1 MYSNTVSGREA
12 VLAVYDEYDAVC
24 AKMAVLNYQ
33 TLSLPELLELQS
45 RREHQ
50 VRCAP
55 AVDHG
60 LLAEMQS
67 RTTPGEIGAKSWAD
81 VLAIRLRI
89 SNKEAKRRVTEAA
102 NLGPRT
108 TVTGQNMAPVLPA
121 TAAAQAE
128 GHINTEHVA
137 IIRKFFAK
145 PPVPLDSG
153 THAQIDADLARI
165 AVGNSPEILKQC
177 ADRIG
182 FLLNQDGDAPSDE
195 QPDRR
200 GELIIGPLNA
210 DGTSE
215 IRGRLTAEARATLDP
230 ILSRYGAPGMC
241 NPADEYPCTNGT
253 PSAEAITADTRTAA
267 QRNHDALVAIGRSVL
282 SSGELGQH
290 NGLPVTIV
298 VSTTLRELETRTGTG
313 LTASGTQLPIADV
326 IRMAAHANHYLAVFE
341 NHREVP
347 LYLGRSKRIASPAQR
362 LVLHA
367 RDRGCTR
374 PGCTCPPDRCQCHHA
389 RRDFA
394 AGGRTDIT
402 DLTLACPKSNRL
414 VREGGWTTRIRDD
427 GRVEWIPPPLL
438 DTGQDRVNYYWHPED
453 LFHPPEESR
462 DSEEDDP

>member
-1 MYSNTVSGREA
+1 MYSSTGSGWGT

-24 AKMAVLNYQ
+24 AQMAALNYQ

-55 AVDHG
+55 AVDHVI
-60 LLAEMQS
+60 LAEMQS
-67 RTTPGEIGAKSWAD
+67 RTTAAEIGAKSWSD

-89 SNKEAKRRVTEAA
+89 SNKEAKRRVAEAA

-108 TVTGQNMAPVLPA
+108 TITGQHLAPVLPA

-145 PPVPLDSG
+145 PPVPLDVA

-165 AVGNSPEILKQC
+165 AAGNSPEILKQC
-177 ADRIG
+177 ADLIG
-182 FLLNQDGDAPSDE
+182 FLLNQDGDAPIDE
-195 QPDRR
+195 QPERH
-200 GELIIGPLNA
+200 GEIIIGPQNA

-215 IRGRLTAEARATLDP
+215 IRGRLTPEARATLEP

-241 NPADEYPCTNGT
+241 NPADEHPCTTGT
-253 PSAEAITADTRTAA
+253 PSAEAIAADTRSAA
-267 QRNHDALVAIGRSVL
+267 QRNHDALVAIGRSAL

-298 VSTTLRELETRTGTG
+298 VSTTLRELETRTGAG
-313 LTASGTQLPIADV
+313 LTTSGTQLPITDV
-326 IRMAAHANHYLAVFE
+326 IRMAAHAHHYLAVYE
-341 NHREVP
+341 NHRQVP
-347 LYLGRSKRIASPAQR
+347 LYLGRSKRIATPAQR
-362 LVLHA
+362 LVLHN

-374 PGCTCPPDRCQCHHA
+374 PGCTCPTDRCQTHHA
-389 RRDFA
+389 KADFSR
-394 AGGRTDIT
+394 GGLTDIT
-402 DLTLACPKSNRL
+402 DLALACPKSNRL
-414 VREGGWTTRIRDD
+414 VHDKGWRTRLRDD

-438 DTGQDRVNYYWHPED
+438 DAGQDRTNHYWHPED
-453 LFHPPEESR
+453 LFHPPENG
-462 DSEEDDP
+462 EEGDP

>member
-1 MYSNTVSGREA
+1 MYSNTVSDRET

-24 AKMAVLNYQ
+24 AKMAALNYQ

-67 RTTPGEIGAKSWAD
+67 RTTAAEIGAKSWAD

-89 SNKEAKRRVTEAA
+89 STKEAKRRVIEAA
-102 NLGPRT
+102 ELGPRL
-108 TVTGQNMAPVLPA
+108 TVTGEALEPVLPA
-121 TAAAQAE
+121 AAAAQAA
-128 GHINTEHVA
+128 GQINAEHVA

-145 PPVPLDSG
+145 PPVPLDAA

-165 AVGNSPEILKQC
+165 AAGNSPETLKQC

-195 QPDRR
+195 QPERH
-200 GELIIGPLNA
+200 GEIFIGPQNA

-215 IRGRLTAEARATLDP
+215 IRGRLTPEARATLDP
-230 ILSRYGAPGMC
+230 ILGRYGAPGMC
-241 NPADEYPCTNGT
+241 NPADEHPCISGT
-253 PSAEAITADTRTAA
+253 PSAEAIATDTRTAA
-267 QRNHDALVAIGRSVL
+267 QRNHDALVAIGRNAL

-298 VSTTLRELETRTGTG
+298 VTTTLRELETMAGIG
-313 LTASGTQLPIADV
+313 LTASGAQIPIADV

-341 NHREVP
+341 NHCEVP

-389 RRDFA
+389 RQDFA

-414 VREGGWTTRIRDD
+414 VRNGGWTTRIRDD

-438 DTGQDRVNYYWHPED
+438 DTGQDRVNHYWHPED
-453 LFHPPEESR
+453 LFHPPEE
-462 DSEEDDP
+462 DEGDDP

>member
-1 MYSNTVSGREA
+1 MHSNTVSDRET
-12 VLAVYDEYDAVC
+12 VLAAYDEYDAAC
-24 AKMAVLNYQ
+24 AKMAALNYQ

-89 SNKEAKRRVTEAA
+89 SSKEAKRRIAEAA

-108 TVTGQNMAPVLPA
+108 TATGQSMAPVLPA
-121 TAAAQAE
+121 TAAAQAA
-128 GHINTEHVA
+128 GDINTDHVA
-137 IIRKFFAK
+137 IIRKFFDK
-145 PPVPLDSG
+145 PPVPLDAA

-165 AVGNSPEILKQC
+165 AAGNSPEILKQC

-195 QPDRR
+195 QPERH
-200 GELIIGPLNA
+200 GEIIIGPQNA

-215 IRGRLTAEARATLDP
+215 IHGRLTPEARATLAP

-241 NPADEYPCTNGT
+241 NPADEHPCTTGT
-253 PSAEAITADTRTAA
+253 PSTDAIAADTRTVAE
-267 QRNHDALVAIGRSVL
+267 RNHDALVAIGRNAL
-282 SSGELGQH
+282 SSGELGRH

-298 VSTTLRELETRTGTG
+298 VSTTLRELETRTGSG
-313 LTASGTQLPIADV
+313 LTTSGTRLPIADV
-326 IRMAAHANHYLAVFE
+326 IRLAAHAHHYLAVYE
-341 NHREVP
+341 NHRQVP

-362 LVLHA
+362 LVLHN

-374 PGCTCPPDRCQCHHA
+374 PGCTCSTDRCQTLHA
-389 RRDFA
+389 QADFSQ
-394 AGGRTDIT
+394 GGLTDIT

-414 VREGGWTTRIRDD
+414 VHDKGWRTRVRED

-438 DTGQDRVNYYWHPED
+438 DTGQDRINHYWHPED
-453 LFHPPEESR
+453 LFHPPEE
-462 DSEEDDP
+462 DEGDDP

>member
-1 MYSNTVSGREA
+1 MYSSTGSGWET

-24 AKMAVLNYQ
+24 AKMAALNYQ

-55 AVDHG
+55 AVDHVI
-60 LLAEMQS
+60 LAEMQS
-67 RTTPGEIGAKSWAD
+67 RTTAAEIGAKSWSD

-89 SNKEAKRRVTEAA
+89 SNKEAKRRVAEAA

-108 TVTGQNMAPVLPA
+108 TITGQHLAPVLPA

-145 PPVPLDSG
+145 PPVPLDAA

-165 AVGNSPEILKQC
+165 AAGNSPEILKQC

-182 FLLNQDGDAPSDE
+182 FLLNQDGDAPIDE
-195 QPDRR
+195 QPERH
-200 GELIIGPLNA
+200 GEIIIGPQNA

-215 IRGRLTAEARATLDP
+215 IRGRLTPEARATLEP

-241 NPADEYPCTNGT
+241 NPADEHPCTTGT
-253 PSAEAITADTRTAA
+253 PSAEAIAADTRSAA
-267 QRNHDALVAIGRSVL
+267 QRNHDSLVAIGRSAL

-313 LTASGTQLPIADV
+313 LTTSGTQLPIADV
-326 IRMAAHANHYLAVFE
+326 IRMAAHAHHYLAVYE
-341 NHREVP
+341 NHRQVP
-347 LYLGRSKRIASPAQR
+347 LYLGRSKRIATPAQR
-362 LVLHA
+362 LVLHN

-374 PGCTCPPDRCQCHHA
+374 PGCTCPTDRCQTHHA
-389 RRDFA
+389 KADFSR
-394 AGGRTDIT
+394 GGLTDIT
-402 DLTLACPKSNRL
+402 DLALACPKSNRL
-414 VREGGWTTRIRDD
+414 VHDKGWRTRLLDD

-438 DTGQDRVNYYWHPED
+438 DAGQDRTNHYWHPED
-453 LFHPPEESR
+453 LFHPPENG
-462 DSEEDDP
+462 EEGDP

>member
-1 MYSNTVSGREA
+1 MHSNTVSGREA

-24 AKMAVLNYQ
+24 AKMAALNYQ
-33 TLSLPELLELQS
+33 TLSLPELLDLQS

-55 AVDHG
+55 AADHG

-67 RTTPGEIGAKSWAD
+67 RTTAAEIGAKNWAD

-89 SNKEAKRRVTEAA
+89 SNKEAKRRIAEAA

-108 TVTGQNMAPVLPA
+108 TVTGQSMAPVLPA
-121 TAAAQAE
+121 TAAAQAA
-128 GHINTEHVA
+128 GDINTDHVA
-137 IIRKFFAK
+137 IIRKFFDK
-145 PPVPLDSG
+145 PPVPLDAA

-165 AVGNSPEILKQC
+165 AAGNSPEILKQC

-195 QPDRR
+195 QPERH
-200 GELIIGPLNA
+200 GEIIIGPQNA

-215 IRGRLTAEARATLDP
+215 IRGRLTPEARATLEP

-241 NPADEYPCTNGT
+241 NPADEHPCTTGT
-253 PSAEAITADTRTAA
+253 PSTEAIAADARSAA
-267 QRNHDALVAIGRSVL
+267 QRNHDALVAIGRNAL

-313 LTASGTQLPIADV
+313 LTASGTRLPIADV
-326 IRMAAHANHYLAVFE
+326 IRMAAHAHHYLAVYE
-341 NHREVP
+341 NHRQVP

-362 LVLHA
+362 LVLHN

-374 PGCTCPPDRCQCHHA
+374 PGCTCPTDRCQTHHA
-389 RRDFA
+389 KADFSQ
-394 AGGRTDIT
+394 GGLTDVT
-402 DLTLACPKSNRL
+402 DLTLSCPKSNRL
-414 VREGGWTTRIRDD
+414 VHNKGWRTRVRDD

-438 DTGQDRVNYYWHPED
+438 DTGQDRINHYRHPED
-453 LFHPPEESR
+453 LFHPPEE
-462 DSEEDDP
+462 DEGDEP